1 MKTILIFGYKFIN
14 LNIFL
19 GHRIRTIYAFG
30 MVVLEILG
38 TKISDTGTYTCKAT
52 NDYGSAEMSVT
63 LECVE
68 NITGLKPKFTS
79 QIQTLVGLKDG
90 DSAHFECTLIPVND
104 PDLKV
109 EWFHNGKPLLHKNRV
124 KMISDFG
131 FVVMDIAYIQ
141 THDSGEY
148 VCKAS
153 NKYVNKY

>member
-1 MKTILIFGYKFIN
+1 
-14 LNIFL
+14 
-19 GHRIRTIYAFG
+19 

-141 THDSGEY
+141 NHDSGEY

-153 NKYVNKY
+153 NKYVHYY